1 MIPLNF
7 FVESKK
13 SPSRWFHSRRHLVYA
28 AHMFWSFFPRKKV
41 LLRDFVYLEEEKT
54 WHQGCNILLQE
65 DRRDPGLG
73 LTGNSENVL
82 NSYCSSHLKV
92 KTVC

>member
-1 MIPLNF
+1 M
-7 FVESKK
+7 
-13 SPSRWFHSRRHLVYA
+13 
-28 AHMFWSFFPRKKV
+28 
-41 LLRDFVYLEEEKT
+41 LLRDFIYLEEEKT